1 MKKVL
6 YLLVTLLF
14 TLTLVSCKKGKQIT
28 LSYDK
33 SEIEIFVGDE
43 VNVKPIVEA
52 GKKVK
57 NYELN
62 YELSND
68 IATIKD
74 GKLTAKEKGTTVVTV
89 TTDVNE
95 DAVAKLTVVIK
106 EKEVIPTEYKITL
119 DADGGAVEKTE
130 IKFIENEQVTLP
142 VPTKDGY
149 IFKGWY
155 EGETKVEVI
164 ENKNYTLK
172 ALWEKV
178 VVVYEIIYIAQG
190 AKMPSDVIS
199 EFTDASEVTLPV
211 PTKDGYIFK
220 GWYED
225 GVLVETLEN
234 RNYTLKAEWEKE
246 DTGVYTIEYKN
257 TARSDWY
264 IRVLQNR
271 DELVEEFYSDL
282 YKWAKLNG
290 ETRTQEEYKTEVANK
305 LKNSEEIKLIDPE
318 LKDRENKKGG
328 TEYFLNTSLFYN
340 KWIDFF
346 NLIREIALK
355 KNSAEDIY
363 YDAVLCSTRLHQYL
377 AWTNSGKTLYMAYNA
392 SLVKAV
398 VFSADVREEYKIGDT
413 YELVPRVHDLDLD
426 FLGWYDNPEFTGEP
440 ITAILPTDKG
450 DKVFYAR
457 FEEEIIAEEV
467 ILNQI
472 SELLRY
478 ETYQLAWTFNPID
491 TTNKEV
497 LFSSSNKNIAT
508 VDATTGLITAVS
520 AGKTVISM
528 KIFGNSALD
537 IRFELEVYLPGQV
550 QGSYDT
556 TSYVKVND
564 VIKLNAELV
573 GKGTTSLV
581 WESKDESIAMV
592 DQEGNVSGLK
602 EGNTYIVARDK
613 ENEEIKLEFMVTVVS
628 QEISD
633 ELELLLDSH
642 NANIYTSYDLGIG
655 AGTPEYYKDI
665 FGSSSKLLSNYKLEI
680 NDEWY
685 AQTQKTGYN
694 GGVRTSTEWV
704 TVHYTGSMGNTA
716 DAYANARYFA
726 TTDAASIHYT
736 TGNDGI
742 YYCTDEKY
750 VAWHAGDGGSVEFK
764 WYDTGL
770 EWNPSDP
777 LYPVFT
783 ISNDFYYE
791 INGKKTLV
799 EMARP
804 YNYRKSSN
812 DAYRNTDHILNDDGT
827 LTAKGTYIGTK
838 FVNKPAEEFIN
849 DQGLPFKV
857 ENGKYYIGSTW
868 WCYTQVLEG
877 RICSRGGNLNSV
889 GIESC
894 VNYGSDLWLTWQ
906 MTAKLVAD
914 IMIRYNLDITRVR
927 GHHFFSGKD
936 CPQPM
941 LENDLEIWYEFLA
954 LVEAEHK
961 LATEFNGYE
970 LTSVSNDTT
979 YLRDNGRVRAEP
991 MEDTCISYTI
1001 TISNGDVTETITLG
1015 SILPGKYSR

>member
-1 MKKVL
+1 MKKVF

-14 TLTLVSCKKGKQIT
+14 TLTLFSCKKGKQIT
-28 LSYDK
+28 LSYDLN
-33 SEIEIFVGDE
+33 EIEIFVGDE
-43 VNVKPIVEA
+43 VDVKPNVEV

-57 NYELN
+57 KYELI
-62 YELSND
+62 YKLSKN

-74 GKLTAKEKGTTVVTV
+74 GKLVAKEKGTTVVTV

-95 DAVAKLTVVIK
+95 DAYAKLTVVIK
-106 EKEVIPTEYKITL
+106 EKEVPQPKEYTITL
-119 DADGGAVEKTE
+119 DPDGGVLDTTE
-130 IKFIENEQVTLP
+130 IKFKENEKVTLP
-142 VPTKDGY
+142 TPTKEGYIFKGWLDGETLVETIENKNYTLVAKWEQEVVEYEIIYIAPGAKMPSDVTTIFTDASTVTLPTPTKDGY

-155 EGETKVEVI
+155 EG
-164 ENKNYTLK
+164 
-172 ALWEKV
+172 
-178 VVVYEIIYIAQG
+178 
-190 AKMPSDVIS
+190 D
-199 EFTDASEVTLPV
+199 
-211 PTKDGYIFK
+211 
-220 GWYED
+220 
-225 GVLVETLEN
+225 VLVETLEN
-234 RNYTLKAEWEKE
+234 RNYTLTAVWGKE

-271 DELVEEFYSDL
+271 QELVDEFYSDL
-282 YKWAKLNG
+282 YKWAKLNN
-290 ETRTQEEYKTEVANK
+290 ETRSFEEYKAEVEVK
-305 LKNSEEIKLIDPE
+305 IQNSEDIKLIDPS
-318 LKDRENKKGG
+318 LKDRENTKGG
-328 TEYFLNTSLFYN
+328 TEYFLNSSMFYN

-346 NLIREIALK
+346 NLIREIVQK

-363 YDAVLCSTRLHQYL
+363 FDTTALMTRLYQYL

-392 SLVKAV
+392 SLIKCV

-457 FEEEIIAEEV
+457 FEEEILPEEV
-467 ILNQI
+467 LLNKVT
-472 SELLRY
+472 ELLRY
-478 ETYQLAWTFNPID
+478 ETYQLEWTFNPLD
-491 TTNKEV
+491 TTNKQV
-497 LFSSSNKNIAT
+497 TFASSDKSVAKI
-508 VDATTGLITAVS
+508 DPETGLITAVS
-520 AGKTVISM
+520 AGKTIISM
-528 KIFGNSALD
+528 KIFANSALD
-537 IRFELEVYLPGQV
+537 IRFELEVYTPAQV
-550 QGSYDT
+550 TGSYDT
-556 TSYVKVND
+556 TSYVAIND
-564 VIKLNAELV
+564 VIKLNAKLI
-573 GKGTTSLV
+573 GKGVSTLV

-602 EGNTYIVARDK
+602 EGVTSIVARDK
-613 ENEEIKLEFMVTVVS
+613 ENAEIKLEFVVTVVN
-628 QEISD
+628 QEVSK
-633 ELELLLDSH
+633 ELQLLLDSH
-642 NANIYTSYDLGIG
+642 NANIFTSYNLGIG
-655 AGTPEYYKDI
+655 SGTPEYYKDI

-685 AQTQKTGYN
+685 ATTQKTGYH
-694 GGVRTSTEWV
+694 GGERTSTEWV

-726 TTDAASIHYT
+726 TTNAASIHYT

-750 VAWHAGDGGSVEFK
+750 VAYHAGDGSSVKFE
-764 WYDTGL
+764 WYETGV
-770 EWNPSDP
+770 EWNIGDP
-777 LYPVFT
+777 LYPEIT

-791 INGKKTLV
+791 INGKKTTV
-799 EMARP
+799 KMPEP

-812 DAYRNTDHILNDDGT
+812 DAYRNTDHIMNDDGT
-827 LTAKGTYIGTK
+827 FTSKGTFIGAK
-838 FVNKPAEEFIN
+838 FDHRPAEEFIN

-857 ENGKYYIGSTW
+857 ENGKYYIGTTW

-877 RICSRGGNLNSV
+877 RICSKGGNNNSV

-941 LENDLEIWYEFLA
+941 LENDLEIW
-954 LVEAEHK
+954 
-961 LATEFNGYE
+961 
-970 LTSVSNDTT
+970 
-979 YLRDNGRVRAEP
+979 
-991 MEDTCISYTI
+991 
-1001 TISNGDVTETITLG
+1001 
-1015 SILPGKYSR
+1015 

>member
-33 SEIEIFVGDE
+33 NEIEIFVGDKINVRPNVE
-43 VNVKPIVEA
+43 V

-68 IATIKD
+68 IATIKN
-74 GKLTAKEKGTTVVTV
+74 GKLTANKKGTTVVTV
-89 TTDVNE
+89 TTDVNKE
-95 DAVAKLTVVIK
+95 AVAKLTVVIK
-106 EKEVIPTEYKITL
+106 EKEIIPTEYKITL
-119 DADGGAVEKTE
+119 DADGGIVEKTE
-130 IKFIENEQVTLP
+130 IKFIENEKVTLP
-142 VPTKDGY
+142 VPSK
-149 IFKGWY
+149 
-155 EGETKVEVI
+155 E
-164 ENKNYTLK
+164 
-172 ALWEKV
+172 
-178 VVVYEIIYIAQG
+178 
-190 AKMPSDVIS
+190 
-199 EFTDASEVTLPV
+199 
-211 PTKDGYIFK
+211 GYIFK

-246 DTGVYTIEYKN
+246 DTGIYTIQYKN

-264 IRVLQNR
+264 IRVLENR
-271 DELVEEFYSDL
+271 DELVEEFYLDL

-290 ETRTQEEYKTEVANK
+290 ETRTYEEYKTETAEK
-305 LKNSEEIKLIDPE
+305 IKNSEDIKLIDPT
-318 LKDRENKKGG
+318 LKDTENTKGG

-346 NLIREIALK
+346 NFIREIVLK
-355 KNSAEDIY
+355 KNSSEDIY
-363 YDAVLCSTRLHQYL
+363 FDNTALMTRLYQYL
-377 AWTNSGKTLYMAYNA
+377 AWTNAGKTLYMGYNA
-392 SLVKAV
+392 TLIKCV

-413 YELVPRVHDLDLD
+413 YELVPRVHDLGLE

-440 ITAILPTDKG
+440 ITTILPTDKG
-450 DKVFYAR
+450 DKVFYAKW
-457 FEEEIIAEEV
+457 EEEIIAEEV
-467 ILNQI
+467 ILNKVT
-472 SELLRY
+472 ELLRY
-478 ETYQLAWTFNPID
+478 ETYQLEWTFNPID

-497 LFSSSNKNIAT
+497 QFASSDKSVAT
-508 VDATTGLITAVS
+508 VDPTTGLITAVS
-520 AGKTVISM
+520 AGKTIISM

-537 IRFELEVYLPGQV
+537 IRFELEVYTPGQV

-573 GKGTTSLV
+573 GKGVSTLV

-613 ENEEIKLEFMVTVVS
+613 ENEEIKLEFLVTVVS
-628 QEISD
+628 QEVSD
-633 ELELLLDSH
+633 ELQLLLDSH
-642 NANIYTSYDLGIG
+642 NANIFTSYNLGIG

-665 FGSSSKLLSNYKLEI
+665 FGSTSKLLSNYKLEI

-685 AQTQKTGYN
+685 EQTQKTGYN
-694 GGVRTSTEWV
+694 GGKRTSTEWV

-742 YYCTDEKY
+742 YYCTDESL
-750 VAWHAGDGGSVEFK
+750 VAWHAGDGGSAKFEWFE
-764 WYDTGL
+764 TGV
-770 EWNPSDP
+770 EWNVGDP
-777 LYPVFT
+777 LYPEFT

-791 INGKKTLV
+791 INGRKTTV
-799 EMARP
+799 KMP
-804 YNYRKSSN
+804 TPWNYSS
-812 DAYRNTDHILNDDGT
+812 RGTDHILNADGT
-827 LTAKGTYIGTK
+827 ISSQANFGQTG
-838 FVNKPAEEFIN
+838 FENREAESFIN
-849 DQGLPFKV
+849 DQGLPFTIK
-857 ENGKYYIGSTW
+857 NGEYYMGTTW
-868 WCYTQVLEG
+868 WCYTQVYEG
-877 RICSRGGNLNSV
+877 RICSTGGNRNSL

-894 VNYGSDLWLTWQ
+894 VDAGSDLWYTWQ
-906 MTAKLVAD
+906 LTAKLVAEL
-914 IMIRYNLDITRVR
+914 MLETGLDITRVR

-941 LENDLEIWYEFLA
+941 LENDCEIWREFLQ
-954 LVEAEHK
+954 LVEAEYK
-961 LATEFNGYE
+961 LLTEYSDYE
-970 LTSVSNDTT
+970 IKFESHNPEILD
-979 YLRDNGRVRAEP
+979 DNGRIIKQPDET
-991 MEDTCISYTI
+991 TCVTYTVTI
-1001 TISNGDVTETITLG
+1001 TKDGKTETVTLSSMIKG
-1015 SILPGKYSR
+1015 LYVDR

>member
-1 MKKVL
+1 
-6 YLLVTLLF
+6 
-14 TLTLVSCKKGKQIT
+14 
-28 LSYDK
+28 
-33 SEIEIFVGDE
+33 
-43 VNVKPIVEA
+43 
-52 GKKVK
+52 
-57 NYELN
+57 
-62 YELSND
+62 
-68 IATIKD
+68 
-74 GKLTAKEKGTTVVTV
+74 
-89 TTDVNE
+89 
-95 DAVAKLTVVIK
+95 
-106 EKEVIPTEYKITL
+106 
-119 DADGGAVEKTE
+119 
-130 IKFIENEQVTLP
+130 
-142 VPTKDGY
+142 
-149 IFKGWY
+149 
-155 EGETKVEVI
+155 
-164 ENKNYTLK
+164 
-172 ALWEKV
+172 
-178 VVVYEIIYIAQG
+178 
-190 AKMPSDVIS
+190 MPSDVIS

-257 TARSDWY
+257 TGRSDWY

-305 LKNSEEIKLIDPE
+305 LKNSEELKLIDPE

-497 LFSSSNKNIAT
+497 LFASSDKSVAKI
-508 VDATTGLITAVS
+508 DPETGLITAVS
-520 AGKTVISM
+520 AGKTIISM

-573 GKGTTSLV
+573 GKGVSTLV

-633 ELELLLDSH
+633 ELELLLVSH
-642 NANIYTSYDLGIG
+642 NANIFTSYDLGIG
-655 AGTPEYYKDI
+655 SGTPEYRKDI
-665 FGSSSKLLSNYKLEI
+665 FGSASKLLMNNKLNI
-680 NDEWY
+680 NDKYHSQATNSGKDSGKIE
-685 AQTQKTGYN
+685 KM
-694 GGVRTSTEWV
+694 EFI
-704 TVHYTGSMGNTA
+704 TVHYTGNMASG
-716 DAYANARYFA
+716 ANAEANANYFSTA
-726 TTDAASIHYT
+726 LDYKASIHYC
-736 TGNDGI
+736 TGNDGVF
-742 YYCTDEKY
+742 YCTDESLS
-750 VAWHAGDGGSVEFK
+750 AWHAGDSASINQVGEFK

-770 EWNPSDP
+770 EVMATDP

-791 INGKKTLV
+791 INGRKTLV
-799 EMARP
+799 EMAKP
-804 YNYRKSSN
+804 WNYNG
-812 DAYRNTDHILNDDGT
+812 RNTDHVLNADGT
-827 LTAKGTYIGTK
+827 ISS
-838 FVNKPAEEFIN
+838 KPGYTSPFTNRLPETFIN
-849 DQGLPFKV
+849 DLGLPFKV
-857 ENGKYYIGSTW
+857 ENGKYYIGTTW
-868 WCYTQVLEG
+868 WCYTQVYEG
-877 RICSRGGNLNSV
+877 RICSTGGNYNSI

-906 MTAKLVAD
+906 ITAQLVAD
-914 IMIRYNLDITRVR
+914 LMVRHNLDITRVR
-927 GHHFFSGKD
+927 GHHFYTAKD

-954 LVEAEHK
+954 LVEAEYK
-961 LATEFNGYE
+961 LMTTFKGYNV
-970 LTSVSNDTT
+970 TAVSNDQD
-979 YLRDNGRVRAEP
+979 YMRDNGRIRKEP
-991 MEDTCISYTI
+991 MEDTCVSYTI
-1001 TISNGDVTETITLG
+1001 TISNGDTTETVTLG
-1015 SILPGKYSR
+1015 SIIPGKYSR